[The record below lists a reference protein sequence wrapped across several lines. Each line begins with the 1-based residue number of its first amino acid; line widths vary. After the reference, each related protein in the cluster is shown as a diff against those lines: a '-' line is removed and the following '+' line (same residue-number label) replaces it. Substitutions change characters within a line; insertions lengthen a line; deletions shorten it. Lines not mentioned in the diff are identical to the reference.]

1 MTVDLVIRAAFNE
14 RRKLLSELITLSSI
28 CVDLRGR
35 FSPGDDWTEN
45 DEKIS
50 SQLMEMENVLIAK
63 ATAVSIAA
71 TRHEQLIQE
80 SIAN

>member
-1 MTVDLVIRAAFNE
+1 MTVDLAIRAAFNE
-14 RRKLLSELITLSSI
+14 RRKFLYELVMLSSI
-28 CVDLRGR
+28 CLDLRSR

-50 SQLMEMENVLIAK
+50 SQLMEMENVIVEK
-63 ATAVSIAA
+63 ATALSIAA
-71 TRHEQLIQE
+71 TRHSQLIQD